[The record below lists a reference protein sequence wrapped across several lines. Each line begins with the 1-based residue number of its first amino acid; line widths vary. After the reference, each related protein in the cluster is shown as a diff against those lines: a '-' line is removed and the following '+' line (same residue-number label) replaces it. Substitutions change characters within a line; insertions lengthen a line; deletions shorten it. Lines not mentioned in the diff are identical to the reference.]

1 MSIGN
6 PTRMNVFDRGSFK
19 ELNEDDDES
28 DASSVLPPLG
38 SRNAKWWYSAYHN
51 IAAIVGA
58 GVLGLPTTMVYL
70 GWGGGVVV
78 LVMSWVI
85 TLFTLW
91 QLVQMHEMKDENGNM
106 ERFDTY
112 YQLGQKA
119 FGPKRGLWIVLPQQL
134 VVQVGTDIVYMLTG
148 GTAIWQFYQLLN
160 CPPDISPVA
169 VGAGDQCCGTI
180 GRTTFIIFFALFQL
194 VFAQLGNFNSI
205 ASLSLL
211 ASVTSLCYC
220 TIAWADS
227 LHLGKSNHKGFS
239 DPNINITVCPTSYRM
254 SHHRTDIVPHNSWA
268 DQVFGVFSAL
278 GVIAFAYAGHN
289 VVLEIQS
296 TLPST
301 SKNPSKIRMWRGVV
315 VAYIVVA
322 ICYFPVAFAGYWAFG
337 TDLAVRGTSPGNPRS
352 GNILLQLSDPKGLI
366 AAANFF
372 VAIHVTGSYQ
382 VYAMPIFELME
393 KILVNKFRFR
403 PTPQGCTSVM
413 RLVTRSTYV
422 VFTAFIAITFPF
434 FSDLLAFVGG
444 FALTPTTYFLP
455 CIIWLRLKKPRPF
468 SISWLVNWALI
479 VIGVLLLL
487 VATIGGMRNII
498 VDSSTTQHFD
508 YLNCTNTVDYPKQCQ
523 PVHLPSRSNYKFYGG
538 WTCDHSSNHTYP
550 ICKVHFQ

>member
-1 MSIGN
+1 MSIEN

-28 DASSVLPPLG
+28 DASSVLPHLG

-51 IAAIVGA
+51 IVAIVGA

-70 GWGGGVVV
+70 GWGAGVVV

-106 ERFDTY
+106 KRFDTY

-119 FGPKRGLWIVLPQQL
+119 FGPKRGLWIVLPQQI
-134 VVQVGTDIVYMLTG
+134 VVQVGIDIVYMLTG
-148 GTAIWQFYQLLN
+148 GTAIWQFYQRLH
-160 CPPDISPVA
+160 CPGIDPVA

-211 ASVTSLCYC
+211 ASVTSVCYC

-227 LHLGKSNHKGFS
+227 LHLGKSNHSSFS
-239 DPNINITVCPTSYRM
+239 NTTNIIVCPTSYHM
-254 SHHRTDIVPHNSWA
+254 SHNSTDTVPHNTRT
-268 DQVFGVFSAL
+268 DQVFGVFSSL

-301 SKNPSKIRMWRGVV
+301 LKNPSKIRMWRGVV

-322 ICYFPVAFAGYWAFG
+322 ICYFPVAFVGYWAFG
-337 TDLAVRGTSPGNPRS
+337 TNLAVRGASPGNPRS
-352 GNILLQLSDPKGLI
+352 GNILLQLSKPKGLI
-366 AAANFF
+366 AAANFL

-382 VYAMPIFELME
+382 VYAMPMFELME

-403 PTPQGCTSVM
+403 PTPQGCTSMM
-413 RLVTRSTYV
+413 RIVTRSTFV

-487 VATIGGMRNII
+487 AATIGGMRNII

-508 YLNCTNTVDYPKQCQ
+508 YLNCTNYPQQCI
-523 PVHLPSRSNYKFYGG
+523 PVHGTFHSNYTFYTGF
-538 WTCDHSSNHTYP
+538 TCEHSSNSYP
-550 ICKVHFQ
+550 TCKVHFQDA